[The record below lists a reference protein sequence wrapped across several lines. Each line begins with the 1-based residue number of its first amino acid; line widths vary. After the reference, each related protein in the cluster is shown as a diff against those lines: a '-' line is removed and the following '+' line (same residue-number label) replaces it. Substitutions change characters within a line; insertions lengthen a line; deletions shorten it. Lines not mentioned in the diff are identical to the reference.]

1 MNWPNDAD
9 GDVMRRLQRSGFSFD
24 SETEIDFN
32 VDFDRWPPDLSLMDI
47 LQTELPS
54 AKLSVYDDYILV
66 RMRARVTYPFV
77 IKMQADLTQISAAFG
92 GKCES
97 WGCFS
102 DPPQSLDESES

>member
-1 MNWPNDAD
+1 M
-9 GDVMRRLQRSGFSFD
+9 
-24 SETEIDFN
+24 TI
-32 VDFDRWPPDLSLMDI
+32 
-47 LQTELPS
+47 T
-54 AKLSVYDDYILV
+54 LV